1 MFDPQ
6 NRSIALLCL
15 PEEISG
21 CDSRVCLS
29 PSFKVISSFV
39 QMKFIPHFHFLAERN
54 PIRDI
59 CADNYGL
66 CNIELQGRIHIY
78 TETDDIS

>member
-21 CDSRVCLS
+21 CDSR
-29 PSFKVISSFV
+29 VISSFV

-78 TETDDIS
+78 TETDDISQS

>member
-1 MFDPQ
+1 
-6 NRSIALLCL
+6 
-15 PEEISG
+15 
-21 CDSRVCLS
+21 
-29 PSFKVISSFV
+29 
-39 QMKFIPHFHFLAERN
+39 MKFIPHFHFLAERN

-78 TETDDIS
+78 KLFPFTETDNISQS